1 MGGVLE
7 PNLPRHPALAVAM
20 SDSFQILETSGVEGG
35 KGPVYS
41 GFIMHLAAFFFF
53 FFLISFVFIV
63 WW

>member
-53 FFLISFVFIV
+53 FF
-63 WW
+63 